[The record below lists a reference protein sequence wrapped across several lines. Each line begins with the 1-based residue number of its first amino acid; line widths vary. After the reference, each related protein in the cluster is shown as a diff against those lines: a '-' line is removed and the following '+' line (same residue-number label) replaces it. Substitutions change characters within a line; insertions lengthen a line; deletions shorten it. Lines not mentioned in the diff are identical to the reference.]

1 MSAHFPGPS
10 SPEPGRRLRRHPIA
24 VPVDISVFR
33 SGRQENIPGR
43 SLDIGEGGMSAVLAS
58 ELHPG
63 DAIDVEF
70 HLPGLETAFHAR
82 AVVRHQGAVGCGI
95 EFVELSSDQRQ
106 MMRQWAGE
114 SLEEEQQ
121 PSDLTP
127 ENQKTSR
134 FSKLRLTRL
143 RRGIKRAAS
152 VAWYRLPEIILIVAI
167 VALVTRWHW
176 EREWQRIEAPLR
188 AQAVADR
195 DRDEP
200 ISVPAK
206 VMEPLLQNKVEPAYP
221 AGAHGA
227 AGVVLLDVVVGR
239 TGEVEHIH
247 LVSGNEVL
255 ARAAAGSVKQWRF
268 LPYQVNGEPKQVE
281 TTVAIGFR
289 PE

>member
-1 MSAHFPGPS
+1 MSALFPGPS

-70 HLPGLETAFHAR
+70 HLPGLETTFHAR

-95 EFVELSSDQRQ
+95 EFVELSPGQRQ

-114 SLEEEQQ
+114 SAEEEEQPVEIAPQ
-121 PSDLTP
+121 
-127 ENQKTSR
+127 NQKTSR
-134 FSKLRLTRL
+134 FSKLRLARV
-143 RRGIKRAAS
+143 RRGISRAAS
-152 VAWYRLPEIILIVAI
+152 LAWYRLPEIILIVAI
-167 VALVTRWHW
+167 VGLVARWHW

-188 AQAVADR
+188 AQVVADH
-195 DRDEP
+195 DEP

-239 TGEVEHIH
+239 TGEVERIH

-268 LPYQVNGEPKQVE
+268 LPYQVNGEPRQVE

-289 PE
+289 PD